1 MKKNYIIGLKKIK
14 GDMNNSG
21 IYAITNDSVI
31 RLIDSNNNVVSNL
44 KIEEKIRLFNIFLD
58 RLIKHGI
65 DKDLLNINILFE
77 QVLDLENI
85 NLEKNINELF
95 KKTMFLYSKPNI
107 DIKEILSIS
116 DLVANKLDVKS
127 DNNEYVKNEL
137 KKRLYYV

>member
-1 MKKNYIIGLKKIK
+1 
-14 GDMNNSG
+14 MNNSG

-137 KKRLYYV
+137 KKRLYYI

>member
-14 GDMNNSG
+14 CDMNNSG

-137 KKRLYYV
+137 KKRLYYI